1 MEPGGAMTKLGNLVS
16 IVLVVIFVI
25 LSVLVSVFT
34 SYYFTSTLSE
44 QKTNELLIL
53 FNESDASFQETAENL
68 LNTRDDIYYLQ
79 LLDSEGVL
87 QESFGDA
94 TSAPENLEIMPI
106 DTSGGATII
115 AGIAGLDYQSLI
127 TSTAIWSALIGIALS
142 IVAIF
147 LISFLTNGK
156 SDTVEKLIAGMKRVS
171 RGDLSTKLE
180 SSDAGD
186 DVTMIRAFETFNQM
200 LDLLKKRSEAAP
212 VEEPVFQ
219 PTLIEADDK
228 EDEEEEDQTRS
239 RRVTVIVAKI
249 ADFQDLTS
257 SLDSTEF
264 SGFLADYR
272 KAASSIISNYGGV
285 IEALMKDEIV
295 AFFNAPEEQTN
306 PELRAICSAVE
317 VLQHLATIT
326 RERKLEGKT
335 AISGKIGIGS
345 KTLNVYGDNGVPQ
358 GIKSVTDSAR
368 SICDLAPIWRVIV
381 SEDLYLT
388 VSEYVEARE
397 LSLGGDSYYS
407 IVGVEEGVV

>member
-1 MEPGGAMTKLGNLVS
+1 MTKPGSFVS
-16 IVLVVIFVI
+16 ILLVVIFVI
-25 LSVLVSVFT
+25 LSVLVSVFS
-34 SYYFTSTLSE
+34 SYYFTSTIKESRS
-44 QKTNELLIL
+44 QELVAK
-53 FNESDASFQETAENL
+53 FNESGSTFQETAETIL
-68 LNTRDDIYYLQ
+68 SSREDIYYIQ

-94 TSAPENLEIMPI
+94 S
-106 DTSGGATII
+106 ATIENI
-115 AGIAGLDYQSLI
+115 EIFPINTAEGSTILLGLAGTDYQSLI
-127 TSTAIWSALIGIALS
+127 VSTAIWSALIGLAIA
-142 IVAIF
+142 IITVF
-147 LISFLTNGK
+147 LISFFSNGK
-156 SDTVEKLIAGMKRVS
+156 SDSIEKLIAGMKRVS
-171 RGDLSTKLE
+171 RGDLGTKLE

-186 DVTMIRAFETFNQM
+186 NVTMIRAYETYNQM
-200 LDLLKKRSEAAP
+200 LDLLKRKDEAVP

-228 EDEEEEDQTRS
+228 EDEEEVEQTRT

-257 SLDSTEF
+257 SLDSSEF
-264 SGFLADYR
+264 SAFLADYR

-368 SICDLAPIWRVIV
+368 GICDLAPIWRVIV
-381 SEDLYLT
+381 SEELYLS
-388 VSEYVEARE
+388 VSEFVEARE
-397 LSLGGDSYYS
+397 LTLSGESYYS

>member
-1 MEPGGAMTKLGNLVS
+1 MTKPGSFVS
-16 IVLVVIFVI
+16 ILLVVIFVV
-25 LSVLVSVFT
+25 LSVLVSVFS
-34 SYYFTSTLSE
+34 SYYFTSTIKENRS
-44 QKTNELLIL
+44 QELITL
-53 FNESDASFQETAENL
+53 FNKSDSNFQETAETI
-68 LNTRDDIYYLQ
+68 LNSREDIYYIQ

-94 TSAPENLEIMPI
+94 S
-106 DTSGGATII
+106 ATIENI
-115 AGIAGLDYQSLI
+115 EIFPINTSEGSTIILGIEGTDYQSLI
-127 TSTAIWSALIGIALS
+127 VSTAIWSTLIGLAIA
-142 IVAIF
+142 IITVF
-147 LISFLTNGK
+147 MISFFSNGK
-156 SDTVEKLIAGMKRVS
+156 SDSIEKLIAGMKRVS
-171 RGDLSTKLE
+171 RGDLGTKLV
-180 SSDAGD
+180 SSEAGD
-186 DVTMIRAFETFNQM
+186 DVTMIRAYETFNQM
-200 LDLLKKRSEAAP
+200 LDLLKRKDEAVP

-219 PTLIEADDK
+219 PTLIEADEK
-228 EDEEEEDQTRS
+228 EEDEEEEQTKT

-257 SLDSTEF
+257 DLEASEF
-264 SGFLADYR
+264 SAFLADYR
-272 KAASSIISNYGGV
+272 KSASSIISNYGGV

-345 KTLNVYGDNGVPQ
+345 KSLNVYGDNGVPQ

-381 SEDLYLT
+381 SEELYLS

-397 LSLGGDSYYS
+397 LTLSGDSFYS